1 MLTCVCK
8 CIPALTPSHW
18 LVTFSCALCPS
29 QPCPST
35 TEPSPYPQP
44 CPPAGNLVPVSMP
57 HAFFITQVGLKGGIG
72 NFVKA
77 TRPYVWMDRNEVG
90 VLSEGVLKLSEP
102 LNPSISSR
110 LNHLRPIHSPTALC
124 YAVRLILI
132 YSLTMLHIY
141 LSTCTADLM

>member
-1 MLTCVCK
+1 MLTCVCN
-8 CIPALTPSHW
+8 CNLALTSSH
-18 LVTFSCALCPS
+18 LLATFSCALRPS

-57 HAFFITQVGLKGGIG
+57 HAFFITRVGLKGGIR

-90 VLSEGVLKLSEP
+90 VLSEGVLKLSYP

-124 YAVRLILI
+124 SDVRMFRI
-132 YSLTMLHIY
+132 YYITMRHIY
-141 LSTCTADLM
+141 